1 MAKDAVLSR
10 IAKGLGA
17 YMEGFDGSTSSEI
30 IVLTI
35 RLKYEWQAAESL
47 DKFPH
52 TYVSC
57 ITEPSSLS
65 FVRTRSL
72 HRPCITIVVN
82 LNNR

>member
-17 YMEGFDGSTSSEI
+17 YMEGFDGSTSSET

-47 DKFPH
+47 GKFPH
-52 TYVSC
+52 VSAY
-57 ITEPSSLS
+57 ILT
-65 FVRTRSL
+65 TRSQA
-72 HRPCITIVVN
+72 
-82 LNNR
+82 

>member
-52 TYVSC
+52 FSQLCEDSKSTSALYNYC
-57 ITEPSSLS
+57 REPE
-65 FVRTRSL
+65 
-72 HRPCITIVVN
+72 
-82 LNNR
+82 

>member
-52 TYVSC
+52 LCEDSKSTSALYNYC
-57 ITEPSSLS
+57 REPE
-65 FVRTRSL
+65 
-72 HRPCITIVVN
+72 
-82 LNNR
+82 